1 MWSRTMK
8 PETRRIR
15 FLVRILVN
23 RYYNRYRAPEAR
35 AYVLRVYRN
44 RAVIL
49 FTGHFCRTCGVID
62 WIEDLTYALRSNG
75 LRVVL
80 KRVRESYGVEDSR
93 RLAIF
98 EFG

>member
-1 MWSRTMK
+1 MK
-8 PETRRIR
+8 PGTRRIK
-15 FLVRILVN
+15 FLMRILVN

-49 FTGHFCRTCGVID
+49 FTGHFCRTCGVVD
-62 WIEDLTYALRSNG
+62 WIEDLAHALRPSG
-75 LRVVL
+75 LRIVL
-80 KRVRESYGVEDSR
+80 KRVREPYGVEDHR

-98 EFG
+98 EFS